1 MSDSDKALLKPGV
14 EDKRDLALVERF
26 EQRGFSSERSIGLVF
41 CCPDFECTF
50 ANATAQEILTPK
62 FGSVEFSDEFRLK
75 DIIGV
80 ESKRVFEGK
89 VFPLL
94 QVGGDW
100 SGNLVL
106 RDLFGGD
113 FLAHVS
119 FWRDAWG
126 ESEGEDFLFMCGEPL
141 SHSSFRTMR
150 GWKDRE
156 LLLALL
162 GNTKDAIYFKDKES
176 RFLRASD
183 SLAKRFGLK
192 HPHEV
197 IGKTDFHF
205 FEVSHAAL
213 AFEDEQ
219 RIIETGM
226 PIMDKIEREV
236 WDDQSVTWASTTKLP
251 LYDSSGK
258 IVGTFGIS
266 RDITSKKVEEEKRK
280 DLEQR
285 LLLAH
290 RLEAIGSLAA
300 GVAHEINTPTQFV
313 SDNVKFLGDAFT
325 DMGKVVTE
333 CLAFVE
339 KSRSIQELDSE
350 RSALL
355 KVIEECDFEFL
366 NEEIPQTIEQSLEG
380 LRQTARI
387 VASMKEFSYPSLPD
401 KSKADL
407 NRVVENTLNVSRNE
421 WKGVAE
427 VVKDFDPNL
436 PEVSCMVDQINQVV
450 LNLIVN
456 AAHAIGSTESRSGT
470 LTLRTKVDGDW
481 ACIEVVD
488 TGTGMDESVR
498 ARIFEPFFTTKEVG
512 QGTGQG
518 LAMVRNIVVNTH
530 GGEIECETEL
540 GVGTLFRVRLPLNSD
555 EN

>member
-1 MSDSDKALLKPGV
+1 MIDSDDAFVKPVVEERGV
-14 EDKRDLALVERF
+14 RELALAKHFER
-26 EQRGFSSERSIGLVF
+26 RGFSSERSIGLIF
-41 CCPDFECTF
+41 KCPDFESEF
-50 ANATAQEILTPK
+50 VNATGRKILTPS
-62 FGSVEFSDEFRLK
+62 FGNGELSHEFKLR

-80 ESKRVFEGK
+80 ESKRIFEGNL
-89 VFPLL
+89 FPLL
-94 QVGGDW
+94 QVGGGW
-100 SGNLVL
+100 SGDLVL
-106 RDLFGGD
+106 RDLCGGD
-113 FLAHVS
+113 FSAHVT

-126 ESEGEDFLFMCGEPL
+126 EGQSKEFLFMCGEPL
-141 SHSSFRTMR
+141 KHSSFRTMR
-150 GWKDRE
+150 GWRDRE

-162 GNTKDAIYFKDKES
+162 GNTNDAVYFKDRES

-183 SLAKRFGLK
+183 SLTKRFGLK
-192 HPHEV
+192 YPYEV

-205 FEVSHAAL
+205 YGISHAAP

-219 RIIETGM
+219 EIIRTGE
-226 PIMDKIEREV
+226 PIVDKVEREV

-251 LYDSSGK
+251 LYDASGK

-266 RDITSKKVEEEKRK
+266 RDITARKVEDEERK
-280 DLEQR
+280 HLEQR

-290 RLEAIGSLAA
+290 KLEAIGSLAA

-313 SDNVKFLGDAFT
+313 SDNVKFLGDAFA
-325 DMGKVVTE
+325 DIGKVIAG

-339 KSRSIQELDSE
+339 KSKGIQELDVE
-350 RSALL
+350 RAALL
-355 KVIEECDFEFL
+355 EVIEECDLEFL
-366 NEEIPQTIEQSLEG
+366 NEEIPQTIEQTLEG
-380 LRQTARI
+380 LRQTAQI
-387 VASMKEFSYPSLPD
+387 VASMKEFSYPSSPD

-427 VVKDFDPNL
+427 LTLELDPNL

-456 AAHAIGSTESRSGT
+456 AAHAIGSTESRLGR
-470 LTLRTKVDGDW
+470 LTLRTKVDGKW
-481 ACIEVVD
+481 ACIEVAD
-488 TGTGMDESVR
+488 TGTGMDEAVR

-512 QGTGQG
+512 RGTGQG
-518 LAMVRNIVVNTH
+518 LSMVRNIVVNTH

-540 GVGTLFRVRLPLNSD
+540 GVGTLFRVRLPLD
-555 EN
+555 C